1 MRQILI
7 FLLPLA
13 LLAQRPAAKPIT
25 TDTAIT
31 GLAARLKAAPG
42 DPTVSTELAGAYLQ
56 KMRES
61 ADGAY
66 LERARRLIDA
76 TLDKHPQHYAA
87 RRRRLEIDMMLH
99 RFQEVI
105 ADGRKLLAGRPP
117 DPTVLGL
124 IGDAQMERGD
134 YDAAADIYQQM
145 GDLQPGLASYNR
157 IAFYRFVTGDAPGAI
172 EAMRLAIRAGAGGE
186 RENLAW
192 CLTDLGMMLFKTGA
206 LAEAEQAFRQALAK
220 FPGYH
225 PAQGGLGRVQAA
237 RGEYAAAIQSVLAA
251 QQRAPFPEYA
261 GLLAKLYRKTNQP
274 ELALRQLAQLDLT
287 DRLDKAAG
295 EPANRHLALAYADL
309 NHRPARALEL
319 ARAELAAR
327 QDVYTYDALA
337 WALYRQGDLPAAAE
351 AMKKALAQKSPEPS
365 FHLHAAAIQEAL
377 GQAEAAAASRRQA
390 EQLNAGYVAL
400 LSDVSPRPTANH

>member
-1 MRQILI
+1 MRLI
-7 FLLPLA
+7 FFCLLPFA
-13 LLAQRPAAKPIT
+13 LLAQRPAAKPIA
-25 TDTAIT
+25 TDAAIT
-31 GLAARLKAAPG
+31 GLTARLKAAPK
-42 DPTVSTELAGAYLQ
+42 DPVISTELAGAYLQ

-66 LERARRLIDA
+66 LERARRLIDE
-76 TLDKHPQHYAA
+76 TLEKHPQHYAA
-87 RRRRLEIDMMLH
+87 RRRRLEIDLMLH

-105 ADGRKLLAGRPP
+105 ADGRKLLVGHPP
-117 DPTVLGL
+117 DATVLGL
-124 IGDAQMERGD
+124 VGDAQMERGD
-134 YDAAADIYQQM
+134 YDAAADTYQQM

-157 IAFYRFVTGDAPGAI
+157 IGFYRFVTGDAPGAI

-186 RENLAW
+186 PENLAW
-192 CLTDLGMMLFKTGA
+192 CLTDLGMMLFKTGV
-206 LAEAEQAFRQALAK
+206 LADAEQAFYQALIK

-225 PAQGGLGRVQAA
+225 PAHAGLGRVQAA
-237 RGEYAAAIQSVLAA
+237 RGEHTAAIQSVLAA

-274 ELALRQLAQLDLT
+274 EPALRQLALLDLA

-295 EPANRHLALAYADL
+295 EATNRHLALAYADL

-319 ARAELAAR
+319 ARAELASR

-351 AMKKALAQKSPEPS
+351 AMKKALAQKTPEPT
-365 FHLHAAAIQEAL
+365 FHLHAAAIQAAL
-377 GQAEAAAASRRQA
+377 GQPEAAAASRRQA
-390 EQLNAGYVAL
+390 QQLNIGYVAL
-400 LSDVSPRPTANH
+400 LTETATSATNQ